1 MYFDQFLNYLKN
13 ERNFSKKTIESY
25 INDVNQFFL
34 FNNAKPNIINS
45 NDIRRWIISL
55 KESGLESVS
64 INRKISSLRSYF
76 KLCKRESWIGQDP
89 SQKIKLLAVKKRLPN
104 FFSESAMENLFSEV
118 KFPNDFTGARDR
130 LILEVFY
137 STGIRVSELVDLKKS
152 QFNLNSKTLIVFG
165 KGRKER
171 IIPLLNNVIE
181 SFKIYMKYRSTM
193 KSNYLFLTVNSKKT
207 YSKLIYRVVNEYL
220 SKVTTISKKSPHIL
234 RHTFATHLL
243 NRGADINTIKELL
256 GHKSLLSTQVYTHNS
271 LEKIKRIYQKSH
283 PRGEK

>member
-1 MYFDQFLNYLKN
+1 MYLDQFLNYLKN
-13 ERNFSKKTIESY
+13 ERNFSKKTIQSY
-25 INDVNQFFL
+25 LTDVDQFFL
-34 FNNAKPNIINS
+34 FNKVKPSDIRS
-45 NDIRRWIISL
+45 NDIRAWIIYL

-64 INRKISSLRSYF
+64 INRKISSIRSYF
-76 KLCKRESWIGQDP
+76 KLCNRESWINQDP

-104 FFSESAMENLFSEV
+104 FFSESTMKNLFSEV
-118 KFPNDFTGARDR
+118 KFPNDFTGSRDR
-130 LILEVFY
+130 LILEIFY
-137 STGIRVSELVDLKKS
+137 STGIRVSELVDLKKN
-152 QFNLNSKTLIVFG
+152 QFNLTSKTLIVFG

-181 SFKIYMKYRSTM
+181 SYKIYMKFRSNM

-220 SKVTTISKKSPHIL
+220 GKVTTISKKSPHVL

>member
-1 MYFDQFLNYLKN
+1 MYFDLFLNYLKN
-13 ERNFSKKTIESY
+13 ERNFSQKTIKSY
-25 INDVNQFFL
+25 LTDVSQFFL
-34 FNNAKPNIINS
+34 FNKVKPSDIRS
-45 NDIRRWIISL
+45 NDIRGWIISL

-64 INRKISSLRSYF
+64 INRKISSIRSYF
-76 KLCKRESWIGQDP
+76 KLCKRESWINQDP

-104 FFSESAMENLFSEV
+104 FFSESAMKNLFSEV
-118 KFPNDFTGARDR
+118 KFTNDFTGSRDR
-130 LILEVFY
+130 LILEIFY
-137 STGIRVSELVDLKKS
+137 STGIRVSELVDLKKN
-152 QFNLNSKTLIVFG
+152 QFNLTSKTLIVFG

-181 SFKIYMKYRSTM
+181 SYKIYMKFRSNM

-220 SKVTTISKKSPHIL
+220 GKVTTISKKSPHVL

>member
-1 MYFDQFLNYLKN
+1 MYFDHFLNYLKN
-13 ERNFSKKTIESY
+13 ERNFSQKTIQSY
-25 INDVNQFFL
+25 LTDVNQFFL
-34 FNNAKPNIINS
+34 FNKVKPSDIRS
-45 NDIRRWIISL
+45 NDIRGWIISL

-64 INRKISSLRSYF
+64 INRKISSIRSYF
-76 KLCKRESWIGQDP
+76 KLCKRESWINQDP

-104 FFSESAMENLFSEV
+104 FFSESAMKNLFSEV
-118 KFPNDFTGARDR
+118 KFTNDFIGSRDR
-130 LILEVFY
+130 LILEIFY
-137 STGIRVSELVDLKKS
+137 STGIRVSELVDLKKN
-152 QFNLNSKTLIVFG
+152 QFNLTSKTLIVFG

-181 SFKIYMKYRSTM
+181 SYKIYMKFRSNM

-220 SKVTTISKKSPHIL
+220 GKVTTISKKSPHVL

>member
-193 KSNYLFLTVNSKKT
+193 KSNYLFLTVNSEKT

>member
-1 MYFDQFLNYLKN
+1 MYLDQFLNYLKN
-13 ERNFSKKTIESY
+13 ERNFSKKTIKSY
-25 INDVNQFFL
+25 LSDVNQFFL
-34 FNNAKPNIINS
+34 FNNVKLSKIQS
-45 NDIRRWIISL
+45 NDIRGWIISL
-55 KESGLESVS
+55 KESGLESVT

-76 KLCKRESWIGQDP
+76 KLCKRESWIKQDP

-104 FFSESAMENLFSEV
+104 FFSESSMKNLFSEV
-118 KFPNDFTGARDR
+118 KFPNNFTGARDR
-130 LILEVFY
+130 LILELFY
-137 STGIRVSELVDLKKS
+137 STGIRVSELVDLKKN
-152 QFNLNSKTLIVFG
+152 QFNLTSKTLIVFG

-181 SFKIYMKYRSTM
+181 NFKIYMKFRSNM
-193 KSNYLFLTVNSKKT
+193 KSNYLFLTVNSEKT

-220 SKVTTISKKSPHIL
+220 GKVTTVSKKSPHIL

>member
-1 MYFDQFLNYLKN
+1 MYLDQFLNYLKN
-13 ERNFSKKTIESY
+13 ERNFSKKTIQSY
-25 INDVNQFFL
+25 LSDVNQFFFL
-34 FNNAKPNIINS
+34 NNVRPSKIHS

-55 KESGLESVS
+55 KESGLESVT

-76 KLCKRESWIGQDP
+76 KLCKRESWINQDP
-89 SQKIKLLAVKKRLPN
+89 SQKIKLLAVKKRLPK
-104 FFSESAMENLFSEV
+104 FFSESSMKNLFSEV
-118 KFPNDFTGARDR
+118 KFPNNFTGARDR
-130 LILEVFY
+130 LILELLY

-152 QFNLNSKTLIVFG
+152 QFNLTSKTLTVFG

-193 KSNYLFLTVNSKKT
+193 KSNYLFLTVNSEKT

-220 SKVTTISKKSPHIL
+220 GKVTTISKKSPHIL

>member
-1 MYFDQFLNYLKN
+1 MYSDQFLNYLKN
-13 ERNFSKKTIESY
+13 ERNFSKKTIQSY
-25 INDVNQFFL
+25 LTDVNQFFL
-34 FNNAKPNIINS
+34 FNKVKTSDIRS
-45 NDIRRWIISL
+45 NDIRGWIISL

-64 INRKISSLRSYF
+64 INRKISSIRSYF
-76 KLCKRESWIGQDP
+76 KLCKRESWINQDP

-104 FFSESAMENLFSEV
+104 FFSESAMKSLFSKV
-118 KFPNDFTGARDR
+118 KFPNDFTGSRDR
-130 LILEVFY
+130 LIIEIFY

-152 QFNLNSKTLIVFG
+152 QFNLTSKTLIVFG

-181 SFKIYMKYRSTM
+181 SFKIYMKFRSNM
-193 KSNYLFLTVNSKKT
+193 KSDYLFLTINSKKT
-207 YSKLIYRVVNEYL
+207 YSELIYRVVNEYL
-220 SKVTTISKKSPHIL
+220 GKVTTISKKSPHVL

>member
-1 MYFDQFLNYLKN
+1 MYLDQFLNYLKN

-25 INDVNQFFL
+25 LNDVNQFFL
-34 FNNAKPNIINS
+34 FNNVELGIIS
-45 NDIRRWIISL
+45 SSDIRGWVISL

-76 KLCKRESWIGQDP
+76 KLCKRESWIDQDP

-152 QFNLNSKTLIVFG
+152 QFNLTSKTLIVFG

-181 SFKIYMKYRSTM
+181 SFKIYMNFRSNM
-193 KSNYLFLTVNSKKT
+193 KSNYLFLTVNSEKT
-207 YSKLIYRVVNEYL
+207 YPKLIYRVVKEYL
-220 SKVTTISKKSPHIL
+220 GKVTTISKKSPHIL

>member
-1 MYFDQFLNYLKN
+1 MYLDQFLNYLKN
-13 ERNFSKKTIESY
+13 ERNFSKKTIKSY
-25 INDVNQFFL
+25 LSDVNQFFL
-34 FNNAKPNIINS
+34 FNNVKLSKIQS
-45 NDIRRWIISL
+45 NDIRGWIISL
-55 KESGLESVS
+55 KESGLESVT

-76 KLCKRESWIGQDP
+76 KLCKRESWIKQDP

-104 FFSESAMENLFSEV
+104 FFSESSMKNLFSEV
-118 KFPNDFTGARDR
+118 KFPNNFTGARDR
-130 LILEVFY
+130 LILELFY
-137 STGIRVSELVDLKKS
+137 STGIRVSELVDLKKN
-152 QFNLNSKTLIVFG
+152 QFNLTSKTLIVFG

-181 SFKIYMKYRSTM
+181 NFKIYMKFRSNM
-193 KSNYLFLTVNSKKT
+193 KSNYLFLTVNSEKT

-220 SKVTTISKKSPHIL
+220 GKVTTISKKSPHIL

>member
-1 MYFDQFLNYLKN
+1 MYFEQFLNYLKN
-13 ERNFSKKTIESY
+13 ERNFSKKTIQSY
-25 INDVNQFFL
+25 LTDVNQFFL
-34 FNNAKPNIINS
+34 YNKVKPSDIRSNN
-45 NDIRRWIISL
+45 IRRWIIHL
-55 KESGLESVS
+55 KDSGLESVS
-64 INRKISSLRSYF
+64 INRKISSIRSYF
-76 KLCKRESWIGQDP
+76 KLCKRESWINQDP

-104 FFSESAMENLFSEV
+104 FFSESAMKNLFSEV
-118 KFPNDFTGARDR
+118 KFPNDFTGSRDR
-130 LILEVFY
+130 LILEIFY
-137 STGIRVSELVDLKKS
+137 STGIRVSELVDLKKN
-152 QFNLNSKTLIVFG
+152 QFNLTSKTLIVFG

-181 SFKIYMKYRSTM
+181 SYKIYMKFRSNM

-220 SKVTTISKKSPHIL
+220 GKVTTISKKSPHVL

>member
-1 MYFDQFLNYLKN
+1 MK
-13 ERNFSKKTIESY
+13 
-25 INDVNQFFL
+25 
-34 FNNAKPNIINS
+34 
-45 NDIRRWIISL
+45 
-55 KESGLESVS
+55 
-64 INRKISSLRSYF
+64 
-76 KLCKRESWIGQDP
+76 
-89 SQKIKLLAVKKRLPN
+89 
-104 FFSESAMENLFSEV
+104 NLFYEV
-118 KFPNDFTGARDR
+118 KFPNNFTGARDR
-130 LILEVFY
+130 LILELFY

-152 QFNLNSKTLIVFG
+152 QFNITSKTLTVFG

-181 SFKIYMKYRSTM
+181 NFKIYMKFRSNM
-193 KSNYLFLTVNSKKT
+193 KSNYLFLTVNSEKT

-220 SKVTTISKKSPHIL
+220 GKVTTVSKKSPHIL

>member
-1 MYFDQFLNYLKN
+1 MYLNQFLNYLKN
-13 ERNFSKKTIESY
+13 ERNFSKKTIQSY
-25 INDVNQFFL
+25 LNDVNQFFL
-34 FNNAKPNIINS
+34 FNNVKPSKIHS
-45 NDIRRWIISL
+45 NDIRGWIISL
-55 KESGLESVS
+55 KESGLESVT

-76 KLCKRESWIGQDP
+76 KLCKRESWINQDP

-104 FFSESAMENLFSEV
+104 FFSESSMKNLFSEV
-118 KFPNDFTGARDR
+118 KFPNNFTGARDR
-130 LILEVFY
+130 LILEIFY
-137 STGIRVSELVDLKKS
+137 STGIRVSELVNLKNS
-152 QFNLNSKTLIVFG
+152 QFNLTSKTLIVLG
-165 KGRKER
+165 KGKKER
-171 IIPLLNNVIE
+171 IIPLLNNVI
-181 SFKIYMKYRSTM
+181 KHYKTYMKFRSNM
-193 KSNYLFLTVNSKKT
+193 KSNYLFLTINSKKT

-220 SKVTTISKKSPHIL
+220 GKVTTVSKKSPHIL

>member
-1 MYFDQFLNYLKN
+1 MYLDQFLNYLKN
-13 ERNFSKKTIESY
+13 ERNFSKKTIQSY
-25 INDVNQFFL
+25 LNDVSQFFL
-34 FNNAKPNIINS
+34 FNNIKPNAISS
-45 NDIRRWIISL
+45 NDVRGWIISL

-76 KLCKRESWIGQDP
+76 KLCKRESWINQDP

-104 FFSESAMENLFSEV
+104 FFSESDMKNLFSEV

-152 QFNLNSKTLIVFG
+152 QFNLTSKTLIVFG

-181 SFKIYMKYRSTM
+181 SFKIYMKFRSNM
-193 KSNYLFLTVNSKKT
+193 NSNYLFLTVNSKKT

-220 SKVTTISKKSPHIL
+220 GKVTTISKKSPHVL

>member
-1 MYFDQFLNYLKN
+1 MYLDQFLNYLKN
-13 ERNFSKKTIESY
+13 ERNFSKKTIQSY
-25 INDVNQFFL
+25 LSDVNQFFL
-34 FNNAKPNIINS
+34 FNNVKLSKIQS
-45 NDIRRWIISL
+45 NDIRGWIISL
-55 KESGLESVS
+55 KESGLESVT

-76 KLCKRESWIGQDP
+76 KLCKRESWINQDP

-104 FFSESAMENLFSEV
+104 FFSESSMKNLFSEV
-118 KFPNDFTGARDR
+118 KFPNNFTGARDR
-130 LILEVFY
+130 LILELFY
-137 STGIRVSELVDLKKS
+137 STGIRVSELVDLKKN
-152 QFNLNSKTLIVFG
+152 QFNLTSKTLIVFG

-181 SFKIYMKYRSTM
+181 SFKIYMKFRSNM
-193 KSNYLFLTVNSKKT
+193 KSDYLFLTINSKKT

-220 SKVTTISKKSPHIL
+220 GKVTTISKKSPHIL